1 MRGEETCW
9 ELRTAE
15 GTEKEPSLEQGG
27 QLNYE
32 RINSSL
38 EDKIRYNATPG
49 SLRDLFQSCFNNL
62 YRTVISQSPE
72 ELLNS
77 HLWTGEGSRHGQASS
92 LHSLL
97 AACTNPCHILGVDYM
112 DADYE
117 TTILTL
123 KPRKKVVKTSPV

>member
-15 GTEKEPSLEQGG
+15 GIEKEPNLEHCG

-38 EDKIRYNATPG
+38 EDKIRYNAMPG
-49 SLRDLFQSCFNNL
+49 SLRSLFQSCFNNL

-77 HLWTGEGSRHGQASS
+77 HLWTGAGSRHRQASS

-97 AACTNPCHILGVDYM
+97 AACTNPCHIPGVDYT

-123 KPRKKVVKTSPV
+123 KPPKRVVKTSPV